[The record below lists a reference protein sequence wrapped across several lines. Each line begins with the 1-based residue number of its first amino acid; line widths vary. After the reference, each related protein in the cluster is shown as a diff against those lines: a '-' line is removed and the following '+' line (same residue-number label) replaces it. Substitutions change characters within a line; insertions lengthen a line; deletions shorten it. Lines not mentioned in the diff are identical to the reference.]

1 MEDTSKTLTIKI
13 RTLDGKTVTIPV
25 ESRWTV
31 KDLKEEFGKWKGA
44 GFERV
49 NLHYR
54 AKRLK
59 DDDLLSK
66 YNIEP
71 GMQNLYPYFIQDA

>member
-1 MEDTSKTLTIKI
+1 MEHSPSNTNSIRI
-13 RTLDGKTVTIPV
+13 RTLDGKTITIQAEPD
-25 ESRWTV
+25 WTV
-31 KDLKEEFGKWKGA
+31 KKLKEEFGKWKGA

-66 YNIEP
+66 YNIES
-71 GMQNLYPYFIQDA
+71 GNDQ